1 MLLQLLTTLLLSQT
15 AAVAP
20 APAAVV
26 GPEAAAPTVLVRG
39 WKARAADNLAGL
51 SEPRM
56 LSNPAKVDHS
66 SLMADTA
73 EMKRMK
79 RDRVDPSSA
88 EGVQLKN
95 AAATRVAAACG
106 DAMRQLGHC
115 SVWKAITHVD
125 EREVPDLTEQVR
137 RLL

>member
-1 MLLQLLTTLLLSQT
+1 MLLQLLSTLILSQA
-15 AAVAP
+15 AAVEP
-20 APAAVV
+20 APAASH
-26 GPEAAAPTVLVRG
+26 AADFTIPRLLLEG
-39 WKARAADNLAGL
+39 WKVRAADNLAGL

-56 LSNPAKVDHS
+56 LSNPAKVNHS
-66 SLMADTA
+66 SLMADTE

-79 RDRVDPSSA
+79 RDRIDPSSA

-106 DAMRQLGHC
+106 DAMTQSDHC
-115 SVWKAITHVD
+115 SVWKTITHSD